1 MATAP
6 HSRSSSHRVTTAS
19 PEALVTRSANSDS
32 RFRCSISPGVT
43 LSFFTIV
50 ETSTGTRSIRT
61 DTRCEAEAG
70 RGAAAGATRLSLRSS
85 PQSSHAKGDCASLD
99 TVPSA
104 LPLRSSPQS
113 SHAKGNSNSCFSRAV
128 ASAVALG
135 VPLTVRMPAASGG
148 TLPAAGKDN
157 GDELL
162 LLVDDAVDCGD
173 GGDDACMWSHAKSAR
188 QHYKIGK
195 SFARTKFQSVSQF
208 RHARSPR
215 ARHTKVYFRV
225 TCVAHSVSQSVMLR
239 SPRAV
244 SPHSVSKDGSA
255 TIVITLA

>member
-32 RFRCSISPGVT
+32 RFRCSISPVVT

-61 DTRCEAEAG
+61 DTICEAEAG

-173 GGDDACMWSHAKSAR
+173 GGDDVCIVATQKARGSITKSER
-188 QHYKIGK
+188 VSQQR
-195 SFARTKFQSVSQF
+195 SFRYSVSFVTRVPPALKFTLALHSSALTQSF
-208 RHARSPR
+208 SYVAVPPR
-215 ARHTKVYFRV
+215 RLT
-225 TCVAHSVSQSVMLR
+225 L
-239 SPRAV
+239 
-244 SPHSVSKDGSA
+244 SPHLSK
-255 TIVITLA
+255 IK

>member
-1 MATAP
+1 
-6 HSRSSSHRVTTAS
+6 VTTAS

-32 RFRCSISPGVT
+32 RFRCSISPVVT

-61 DTRCEAEAG
+61 DTICEAEAG

-173 GGDDACMWSHAKSAR
+173 GGDDVCIVATQKARGSITKSER
-188 QHYKIGK
+188 
-195 SFARTKFQSVSQF
+195 VSQQ
-208 RHARSPR
+208 RSFV
-215 ARHTKVYFRV
+215 TRV
-225 TCVAHSVSQSVMLR
+225 PPAL
-239 SPRAV
+239 
-244 SPHSVSKDGSA
+244 KF
-255 TIVITLA
+255 TLALHSSALTQSFSYVAVPPRRLTTSLENKIISKLLNSSLSHTPDVLS